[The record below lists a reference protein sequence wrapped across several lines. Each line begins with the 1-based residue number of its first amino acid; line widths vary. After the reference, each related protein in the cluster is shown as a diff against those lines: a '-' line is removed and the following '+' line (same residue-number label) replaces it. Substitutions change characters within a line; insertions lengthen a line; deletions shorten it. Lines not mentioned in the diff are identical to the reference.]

1 MILILM
7 IDYDYRI
14 FSPFLYIY
22 SIALLFSPLYCQP
35 NLFIPGRVQPN
46 QATHALN
53 SGIYLILFIDKS

>member
-1 MILILM
+1 M
-7 IDYDYRI
+7 YC
-14 FSPFLYIY
+14 
-22 SIALLFSPLYCQP
+22 IAMLFSPLYCQP